1 MAQNAALRST
11 SDAILDTIIRNMM
24 SKNLYILL
32 FKVADTLPKKLSSLH
47 DLV

>member
-32 FKVADTLPKKLSSLH
+32 FKVAEVTVHWSAKLLIS
-47 DLV
+47 